1 MKKLSL
7 AFITLSL
14 GFGLNAIAQNDSAL
28 QKKYLFQNTN
38 LSFEQRAADLVSH
51 LTLEE
56 KLALMQNNAKPVE
69 RLGIPAYEWWNE
81 CLHGVARDGI
91 ATVFPQAIALS
102 AMWNPALIY
111 TISDAISTEAR
122 AKHEEHIRKGERK
135 RYEGLT
141 FWTPN
146 INIFRDPRWGRGQE
160 TYGED
165 PFLTS
170 RTGIAFVNGLQG
182 NDPKYFKTIAT
193 AKHYAVHSGSEHNR
207 HIFDAVVSKSDM
219 FDTYLPAFESL
230 VKEGK
235 VYSIMGAY
243 NSVNGAPACA
253 NKFLLDTVLRQKWGF
268 KGYVVSDCGAIGDIF
283 KNHHYAQSQ
292 AVASALAVKAGC
304 DLTCGDEYM
313 AMETAVADG
322 TISEKELDISVTRL
336 MLALFKL
343 GMFDDNS
350 LVSYSKIPFSEN
362 NTPEHNALA
371 KKAALESMVL
381 LQNKSKLLPISN
393 LSGVKTKIAV
403 VGPFANDKSVLNG
416 NYNGTP
422 AAPVTFLEGIKKKL
436 GTNAT
441 IITGNYIK
449 KPEKS
454 YANDANRNDSIAKT
468 VDACKDADLV
478 IFCGGIDPT
487 VEGEESKID
496 LKGFYKGDRTDLN
509 LPEVQLNTLKELKA
523 YGKKV
528 ILVLTNGSALALN
541 WENENLDGII
551 EAWYPG
557 QQGGNALADLLVGAS
572 NPSGKLPITFYK
584 SEKDLPDFED
594 YTMKGRTYKY
604 FAGTPLYPFGYGLS
618 YSNFEYSNLQLSKK
632 MASASDSV
640 TAMVTVK
647 NTSALDGTDV
657 VELYASAKN
666 IAGFRPIKTLIGFTK
681 TSIKAGE
688 TKEVTI
694 KFAVES
700 LRQFDEAK
708 DDYTIYPGEYN
719 IGVGASSS
727 DIKRTSSLNIK

>member
-1 MKKLSL
+1 M
-7 AFITLSL
+7 
-14 GFGLNAIAQNDSAL
+14 
-28 QKKYLFQNTN
+28 
-38 LSFEQRAADLVSH
+38 
-51 LTLEE
+51 
-56 KLALMQNNAKPVE
+56 
-69 RLGIPAYEWWNE
+69 
-81 CLHGVARDGI
+81 
-91 ATVFPQAIALS
+91 
-102 AMWNPALIY
+102 
-111 TISDAISTEAR
+111 
-122 AKHEEHIRKGERK
+122 
-135 RYEGLT
+135 
-141 FWTPN
+141 
-146 INIFRDPRWGRGQE
+146 
-160 TYGED
+160 
-165 PFLTS
+165 
-170 RTGIAFVNGLQG
+170 
-182 NDPKYFKTIAT
+182 
-193 AKHYAVHSGSEHNR
+193 
-207 HIFDAVVSKSDM
+207 
-219 FDTYLPAFESL
+219 
-230 VKEGK
+230 
-235 VYSIMGAY
+235 
-243 NSVNGAPACA
+243 
-253 NKFLLDTVLRQKWGF
+253 DTVLRQKWGF